1 MKKSSFFL
9 GGALL
14 LVSLFTTSCKE
25 VLGSLDNPVGAY
37 VEIDETAVA
46 EILPTQEFTRT
57 ATTISPEAIVYT
69 SSNESVATVDALTGK
84 VTALKAGTTTITASV
99 PASKDGL
106 YLAGSKSYT
115 VTVVGKVVDL
125 SKETS
130 HYFAEYGDV
139 LTGALN
145 GDYALV
151 IPDGVKVL
159 LKGMSTNPKYWPGI
173 WCYGDATII
182 IADGSENTV
191 VSQTSERAGIQIGP
205 KGKKLTIEAEKEGT
219 GKLTAIGRMYAAG
232 IGNGSAEVSGDIE
245 IKGGVIEAIAR
256 DRSLSSTWGASAGIG
271 TDDDGGSVGDI
282 TISGGTVTALGYDG
296 GAGIGTCWSGPSCGN
311 ITITKDVKIVTAVK
325 GTNAYSCIGKSNINS
340 PVGTI
345 TIGGKTDVDTTGE
358 SYVYE
363 PSK

>member
-1 MKKSSFFL
+1 
-9 GGALL
+9 
-14 LVSLFTTSCKE
+14 
-25 VLGSLDNPVGAY
+25 
-37 VEIDETAVA
+37 
-46 EILPTQEFTRT
+46 
-57 ATTISPEAIVYT
+57 
-69 SSNESVATVDALTGK
+69 
-84 VTALKAGTTTITASV
+84 
-99 PASKDGL
+99 
-106 YLAGSKSYT
+106 
-115 VTVVGKVVDL
+115 
-125 SKETS
+125 
-130 HYFAEYGDV
+130 
-139 LTGALN
+139 
-145 GDYALV
+145 
-151 IPDGVKVL
+151 
-159 LKGMSTNPKYWPGI
+159 
-173 WCYGDATII
+173 
-182 IADGSENTV
+182 
-191 VSQTSERAGIQIGP
+191 
-205 KGKKLTIEAEKEGT
+205 LTIEAEKEGT

-256 DRSLSSTWGASAGIG
+256 DRSLSSTWGSSAGIG